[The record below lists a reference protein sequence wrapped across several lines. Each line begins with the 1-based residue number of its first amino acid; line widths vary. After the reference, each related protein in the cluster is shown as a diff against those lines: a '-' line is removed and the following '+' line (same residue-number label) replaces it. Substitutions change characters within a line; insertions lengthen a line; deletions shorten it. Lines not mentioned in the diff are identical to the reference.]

1 MICDRQ
7 RPTVNDRNIL
17 GDLKQGQRAGQTKV
31 VEPRGLEQDTVTGLL
46 LSPLPPQQRP
56 QNAASLQCE
65 KLFDHFLDVNT
76 SKLTAAARRGPRTAT
91 VNVSEY
97 VSAKVKDLVLK
108 FTH

>member
-1 MICDRQ
+1 M
-7 RPTVNDRNIL
+7 

-76 SKLTAAARRGPRTAT
+76 SKLTAAARRAPRTAT

-97 VSAKVKDLVLK
+97 VSAKVKELVLK

>member
-1 MICDRQ
+1 M
-7 RPTVNDRNIL
+7 

-31 VEPRGLEQDTVTGLL
+31 VEPRGLVEQDTVTGLL
-46 LSPLPPQQRP
+46 LSPPPPQQQRP

-76 SKLTAAARRGPRTAT
+76 SKLTAAARRAPRTAT

-97 VSAKVKDLVLK
+97 VSAKVKELVLK

>member
-1 MICDRQ
+1 MG
-7 RPTVNDRNIL
+7 N
-17 GDLKQGQRAGQTKV
+17 LKQGQRAGQTKV

-46 LSPLPPQQRP
+46 LSPPPPTPQRP

-97 VSAKVKDLVLK
+97 VSAKVKELVLK

>member
-1 MICDRQ
+1 M
-7 RPTVNDRNIL
+7 

-31 VEPRGLEQDTVTGLL
+31 VEPRGLVEQDTVTGLL
-46 LSPLPPQQRP
+46 LSPPPPPPPQQRP

-97 VSAKVKDLVLK
+97 VSAKVKELVLK